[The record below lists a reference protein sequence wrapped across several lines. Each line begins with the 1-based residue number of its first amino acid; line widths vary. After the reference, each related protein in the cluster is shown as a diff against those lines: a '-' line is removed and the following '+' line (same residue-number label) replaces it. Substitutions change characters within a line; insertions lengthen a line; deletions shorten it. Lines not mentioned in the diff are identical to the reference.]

1 MKKFINVLM
10 ILLANIVYSQSK
22 IYAFVGKKISV
33 ERVKSDDS
41 FYLKYKNIYKVE
53 QSFDNEI
60 KADTI
65 VFNSFTH
72 MNQIHYSIYDY
83 AIIYVVKNDK
93 GDFVH
98 KRTYF
103 TPIVLKENGKWYGF
117 ELNEKKSENYLLIK
131 PYKLSIK
138 NSRKTAKVI
147 IPEFKKE
154 KHIVEAFYPSQF
166 FEYVNKNTVKAK
178 FLQSAENLVKEKF

>member
-1 MKKFINVLM
+1 
-10 ILLANIVYSQSK
+10 
-22 IYAFVGKKISV
+22 
-33 ERVKSDDS
+33 
-41 FYLKYKNIYKVE
+41 
-53 QSFDNEI
+53 
-60 KADTI
+60 
-65 VFNSFTH
+65 

-117 ELNEKKSENYLLIK
+117 ELNEKKPENYLPVK
-131 PYKLSIK
+131 PYKLCIK

-166 FEYVNKNTVKAK
+166 FEYVNKNTVKAR
-178 FLQSAENLVKEKF
+178 FLQPAENLIKQKF

>member
-1 MKKFINVLM
+1 MKKVILVLL
-10 ILLANIVYSQSK
+10 ILAANIVYSQYK

-53 QSFDNEI
+53 QSFNDEI
-60 KADTI
+60 KTDTI

-72 MNQIHYSIYDY
+72 MNQISYSVYDY

-93 GDFVH
+93 GEIVH

-117 ELNEKKSENYLLIK
+117 ELNERKPENYLPIK
-131 PYKLSIK
+131 PHKLRIK
-138 NSRKTAKVI
+138 NSRKTAKTI

-154 KHIVEAFYPSQF
+154 KHIVKAFYPPKF
-166 FEYVNKNTVKAK
+166 FEYVNKNTVKAR
-178 FLQSAENLVKEKF
+178 FLQSAENLVKQKF